1 MSFAAK
7 VSRPSC
13 EEETKKKRVAVE
25 MREQIR
31 LNGIVRGEGR
41 ESTCTISAT
50 RVHLP
55 GASGASETTNWSI
68 SKVSEALPDG
78 DYDIFADQS
87 ASMYV
92 L

>member
-1 MSFAAK
+1 
-7 VSRPSC
+7 
-13 EEETKKKRVAVE
+13 

-78 DYDIFADQS
+78 DYDIFADGKCEHVRLVNGQWLS
-87 ASMYV
+87 CGF
-92 L
+92 